1 MATVLLTLGRL
12 PKALDLARGF
22 AANGHRVLVAEPF
35 RRHLTG
41 ASRAVAK
48 SFRVPAPAADHA
60 GYLAAL
66 RGIIAAEA
74 VDLVVPISEETMHVG
89 HMAGTLPAQVRL
101 LTMPPAE
108 LLAMHDK
115 ARFIDVARGHGV
127 AVPET
132 APLGS
137 AAGAVLAGRAD
148 HVVKPVFSCSGRG
161 VRFRSAGEA
170 LPDAA
175 AEPPAIVQQRVQGR
189 VLSSYSFAHRGRVLA
204 TVIYTAVLLSGTVA
218 VVFER
223 LEHPAAEAWIDRLV
237 AGLDWSGSIA
247 FDLVEDATGAVHGI
261 ECNPRAT
268 SGLHFLEAADL
279 AASML
284 DPDDAPPIRVRPEIR
299 LQQAYST
306 LTEAQAAF
314 GDWPRLRRNLALLAN
329 TRDVT
334 WDRRDPWPF
343 LSMTWTSWEIIA
355 AARRL
360 HVPFGE
366 VATLDVGWSGPLSA
380 GSAAPS
386 AAA

>member
-48 SFRVPAPAADHA
+48 SFRVPAPADDHS

-74 VDLVVPISEETMHVG
+74 VDLVVPISEETMHFG
-89 HMAGTLPAQVRL
+89 HLAGTVPPSVRL
-101 LTMPPAE
+101 LTMPPAD

-115 ARFIDVARGHGV
+115 ARFIEIARGHGV
-127 AVPET
+127 SVPDT
-132 APLGS
+132 ALLGTP
-137 AAGAVLAGRAD
+137 AGAALATSAD

-161 VRFRSAGEA
+161 VRFRQAGEA

-175 AEPPAIVQQRVQGR
+175 AEPPAIVQQRLQGR

-204 TVIYTAVLLSGTVA
+204 TVVYTAVLLSGTVA

-223 LEHPAAEAWIDRLV
+223 LDHPAAEAWIAKLV
-237 AGLDWSGSIA
+237 AGLNWSGSVA
-247 FDLVEDATGAVHGI
+247 FDMIEDGNGAVHGI

-268 SGLHFLEAADL
+268 SGLHFLEATDL
-279 AASML
+279 AAAML
-284 DPDDAPPIRVRPEIR
+284 DPDNTPSIRLRPEAR

-306 LTEAQAAF
+306 LTEAQGAF
-314 GDWPRLRRNLALLAN
+314 GDWPRFRRNLALLAS

-360 HVPFGE
+360 RAPFGE
-366 VATLDVGWSGPLSA
+366 VATLDVGWSGPSA

>member
-22 AANGHRVLVAEPF
+22 SANGHRVLVAEPF

-41 ASRAVAK
+41 ASRSVAR
-48 SFRVPAPAADHA
+48 SFRVPAPADDHP
-60 GYLAAL
+60 GYLGAL

-74 VDLVVPISEETMHVG
+74 VDLVVPISEEAMHVG
-89 HMAGTLPAQVRL
+89 HLAGTLPPSVRL
-101 LTMPPAE
+101 LTMPPTD

-132 APLGS
+132 ALLGS
-137 AAGAVLAGRAD
+137 AAGSALAARSD

-161 VRFRSAGEA
+161 VRFRRADET

-175 AEPPAIVQQRVQGR
+175 AEPPAIVQQRLQGR
-189 VLSSYSFAHRGRVLA
+189 VLSSYSFVHRGRVLA

-223 LEHPAAEAWIDRLV
+223 LDHQAAEAWIAKLV
-237 AGLDWSGSIA
+237 AGLNWSGSIA
-247 FDLVEDATGAVHGI
+247 FDLIEDATGAVHGI

-268 SGLHFLEAADL
+268 SGLHFVEATDL
-279 AASML
+279 AAAML
-284 DPDDAPPIRVRPEIR
+284 DPDNAPAIRRRPETR

-306 LTEAQAAF
+306 LTEAHGAF
-314 GDWPRLRRNLALLAN
+314 GDWPRFRRNLALLAN

-360 HVPFGE
+360 RVPFGE
-366 VATLDVGWSGPLSA
+366 VATLDVGWNAPLSA
-380 GSAAPS
+380 GSVAPS
-386 AAA
+386 EAA